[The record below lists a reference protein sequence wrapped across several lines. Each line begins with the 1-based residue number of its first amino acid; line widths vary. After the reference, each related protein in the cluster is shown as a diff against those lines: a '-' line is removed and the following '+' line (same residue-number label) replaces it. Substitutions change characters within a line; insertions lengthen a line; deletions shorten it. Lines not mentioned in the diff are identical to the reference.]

1 MSDGSSYADLV
12 ILGLLAV
19 FILLRLRSILG
30 DKVGHDGTDYF
41 KKMLPPAAKQQ
52 AQAQEEPIVQL
63 DEKSFK
69 VKFKDE
75 DPYLTSLK
83 NSQVAN
89 TLESIKEKDLQF
101 SATAFLQG
109 AKLAYEMVFDAF
121 AKGDRKTLGM
131 LLSEATFAAFSNEL
145 DSREAAEHKMET
157 MLVSVVPKD
166 IVAASLNGSVARL
179 TVKFDSEHITVVR
192 DSKGGIVEGDP
203 SELNIVDDQWVF
215 ERDVTSKN
223 PNWKIIET

>member
-30 DKVGHDGTDYF
+30 DKVGHDGSDYF
-41 KKMLPPAAKQQ
+41 KKMLPPAVKQQ
-52 AQAQEEPIVQL
+52 AQMQEEPIVQL
-63 DEKSFK
+63 EEKSFK
-69 VKFKDE
+69 VKFKEE
-75 DPYLTSLK
+75 DPYLSSLK
-83 NSQVAN
+83 DKQVADII
-89 TLESIKEKDLQF
+89 ESIKEKDLQF
-101 SATAFLQG
+101 TATAFLQG

-131 LLSEATFAAFSNEL
+131 LLSEATFAAFSKEL
-145 DSREAAEHKMET
+145 DAREASENKTET
-157 MLVSVVPKD
+157 TLVSVVPKD
-166 IVAASLNGSVARL
+166 IISASLNGNVARL

-192 DSKGGIVEGDP
+192 DAKGGIVEGDP
-203 SELNIVDDQWVF
+203 SELQIVDDQWVF
-215 ERDVTSKN
+215 ERDITSKN

>member
-30 DKVGHDGTDYF
+30 DKVGNDGADYF
-41 KKMLPPAAKQQ
+41 KKMLPPAVKQQ
-52 AQAQEEPIVQL
+52 SQAQEEPIVQL
-63 DEKSFK
+63 EEKSFK
-69 VKFKDE
+69 IKFKDE
-75 DPYLTSLK
+75 DPYLSSLK
-83 NSQVAN
+83 DRQVADV
-89 TLESIKEKDLQF
+89 LESIKEKDLQF
-101 SATAFLQG
+101 TATSFLHG

-131 LLSEATFAAFSNEL
+131 LLSETTFAAFSNEL
-145 DSREAAEHKMET
+145 DIRESSENKTET
-157 MLVSVVPKD
+157 TLVSVVPKD
-166 IVAASLNGSVARL
+166 IVAASMNGSMARL

-192 DSKGGIVEGDP
+192 DAKGGIVEGDP
-203 SELNIVDDQWVF
+203 SELHIVDDQWIF
-215 ERDVTSKN
+215 ERDITSKN

>member
-30 DKVGHDGTDYF
+30 DKVGNDGSDYF
-41 KKMLPPAAKQQ
+41 KKMLPPTVKQQ
-52 AQAQEEPIVQL
+52 APAQEEPIVQL
-63 DEKSFK
+63 EEKSFK

-75 DPYLTSLK
+75 DPYLSSLK
-83 NSQVAN
+83 DKQVADVI
-89 TLESIKEKDLQF
+89 ESIKEKDLQF
-101 SATAFLQG
+101 TATAFLQG

-131 LLSEATFAAFSNEL
+131 LLSEATFAAFSKEL
-145 DSREAAEHKMET
+145 DARETSENKTET
-157 MLVSVVPKD
+157 TLVSVVPKD
-166 IVAASLNGSVARL
+166 IISASLNGSVARL

-192 DSKGGIVEGDP
+192 DAKGGIVEGDP
-203 SELNIVDDQWVF
+203 SELQIVDDQWVF
-215 ERDVTSKN
+215 ERDITSKN